1 MGPVPLSFGATYSE
15 VMSRYKESTCRGNIP
30 VGAKY
35 RYEKTAKEFCAAIE
49 IKTAR
54 RVCI

>member
-15 VMSRYKESTCRGNIP
+15 VMSRYKASTCRGNIP

-35 RYEKTAKEFCAAIE
+35 RYEKTAKEYCAAIE